1 MNDMKMKPC
10 ILIMMM
16 VKTVPKKNN
25 QQIYLQKTVQ
35 SYLQKKLK
43 KNKN

>member
-1 MNDMKMKPC
+1 
-10 ILIMMM
+10 MMM
-16 VKTVPKKNN
+16 VKTVPKNN

-35 SYLQKKLK
+35 SIYK